1 MRTGN
6 KMTKKLR
13 KEGISNVET
22 TKRNFYLGIFN
33 LIRSLA
39 MIVVNGGLAERLRCE
54 IVPFC

>member
-1 MRTGN
+1 MRNGN

-13 KEGISNVET
+13 KEGILNVET

-39 MIVVNGGLAERLRCE
+39 IIVVNGGLAERLRCG
-54 IVPFC
+54 IVSFC